1 MLFFNKLLPIFVLPL
16 GLTVILLVVGLLRK
30 KRWPVIAALALL
42 YLSSLPVVGD
52 HLMRA
57 LESQYAPLAPGE
69 VEKADAIVPLG
80 GIFLPS
86 FVHDCP
92 ACLPNLGEGSDRLE
106 AGIELWQHKRARYLV
121 FTGGRVPW
129 ERQVEVEGVASKRV
143 AEARGVPA
151 DRVLVTTEVG
161 NTEDEARA
169 VAAMMH
175 ERGWSKII
183 LVTSAWHM
191 PRAARQF
198 RKAGIDFIPFPVD
211 YQAKAGAR
219 LTMLDFLPHADAL
232 RKTEQSLRELYG
244 IAFYAI
250 RAR

>member
-16 GLTVILLVVGLLRK
+16 GLTVVLLAIGLLRK
-30 KRWPVIAALALL
+30 KRWPVVVALALL
-42 YLSSLPVVGD
+42 YLSSLPFVGD

-57 LESQYAPLAPGE
+57 LESRYAPIAPAA

-80 GIFLPS
+80 GIFASSFSPGCPSCLPS
-86 FVHDCP
+86 
-92 ACLPNLGEGSDRLE
+92 LGEGSDRLE
-106 AGIELWQHKRARYLV
+106 AGIELWQRKRARYLV

-129 ERQVEVEGVASKRV
+129 EKQVEVEGVASKRV
-143 AEARGVPA
+143 AEARGIPG
-151 DRVLVTTEVG
+151 DKVLVTIEVG
-161 NTEDEARA
+161 NTEDEAHA
-169 VAAMMH
+169 VAAMMR

-211 YQAKAGAR
+211 HQAKVGAR
-219 LTMLDFLPHADAL
+219 LTVLDFLPHAEGL

-244 IAFYAI
+244 IAFYSVT
-250 RAR
+250 RW